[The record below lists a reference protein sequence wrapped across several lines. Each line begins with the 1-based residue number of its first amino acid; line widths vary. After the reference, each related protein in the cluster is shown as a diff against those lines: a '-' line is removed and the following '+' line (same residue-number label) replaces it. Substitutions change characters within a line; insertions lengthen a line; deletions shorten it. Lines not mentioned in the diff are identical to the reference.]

1 MNYIKDGQYPVSEQA
16 IRDTHP
22 NSSIPRPMLPQH
34 VAELGYLPVEETAQP
49 VFDPQTQVCEEA
61 APVLDNGAWIQAWIV
76 RAMTQ
81 PEADAAAAQA
91 AAIAERNARGQLVLE
106 ARATAMFA
114 ALEGASLAQINTWV
128 DNNFSGF
135 TAQQRAFLK
144 LLAAGVGAFLRER

>member
-1 MNYIKDGQYPVSEQA
+1 MRCRRGPAPSPRTASFATAFWAAWPNTWRWR
-16 IRDTHP
+16 IRR
-22 NSSIPRPMLPQH
+22 S
-34 VAELGYLPVEETAQP
+34 TA
-49 VFDPQTQVCEEA
+49 
-61 APVLDNGAWIQAWIV
+61 
-76 RAMTQ
+76 RS
-81 PEADAAAAQA
+81 AAAQA